1 MLDASSSAFVRTMLE
16 RLRCGIIVTSA
27 FIEWLEAWKT
37 REAGA
42 NFGLIPELGF
52 VQCKEGAR
60 AGQSWVSLVWR
71 PLDGVAEHEIH
82 AVGAVRVFFPKQTRA
97 ALRERCLDIIHD
109 RIVVV

>member
-1 MLDASSSAFVRTMLE
+1 MLE

-37 REAGA
+37 REAPA

-52 VQCKEGAR
+52 VQCKEGPR
-60 AGQSWVSLVWR
+60 AGQSWVSLIWR
-71 PLDGVAEHEIH
+71 PVDGVAEHEIH
-82 AVGAVRVFFPKQTRA
+82 AVGTVQLFFPRQTRA
-97 ALRERCLDIIHD
+97 ALRERCLDIRED